1 MNSVVE
7 QQKDVIL
14 LVKSLGQSKKPR
26 LQNKLNCKPLNSA
39 NSALRC
45 VTGELQNSLVR
56 QAITTINVKMSRH
69 IMFEESYL
77 CVE

>member
-26 LQNKLNCKPLNSA
+26 LQNKLNFKPLNSA
-39 NSALRC
+39 LLC
-45 VTGELQNSLVR
+45 VTGELQNFLVR